1 VDWIHLAQDS
11 VQRMAVVK
19 MVILIRVAYN
29 VGNNQV
35 WTAGPVDTALH
46 PRRLEYF
53 HSPVSRTLLSTMSL
67 QPQDPLYRTSGSLHG
82 TTQIYVGDGG
92 MIG

>member
-11 VQRMAVVK
+11 VQRLAVVK
-19 MVILIRVAYN
+19 MVTNIRVAYN
-29 VGNNQV
+29 VGNDKV
-35 WTAGPVDTALH
+35 RTAGPIDIALR
-46 PRRLEYF
+46 PRRLESF
-53 HSPVSRTLLSTMSL
+53 HSPLSCTLLSTSF